1 MKALFF
7 KKMVLFLLFFKKNG
21 TINVELR
28 REQNGN

>member
-1 MKALFF
+1 MKALF
-7 KKMVLFLLFFKKNG
+7 KKMVLFLLFKKKNG